1 MNVYTDV
8 KNTNKELN
16 DLTSELSQ
24 LRSELSDARSFASVQ
39 YNSDVASGFT
49 SQLSFG
55 SSYAFGEESRL
66 EALISEK
73 KEERTEKEEE
83 LKSKIH
89 FYFSDMLWG
98 AELSNMSLAEYLNDE
113 SLVSQWDEVNQICID
128 RFGNSTLWELC
139 CK

>member
-8 KNTNKELN
+8 KNINDQLN
-16 DLTSELSQ
+16 QLTSELSQ
-24 LRSELSDARSFASVQ
+24 LRSELSDARSFASGQ

-55 SSYAFGEESRL
+55 ASYAFGEESRL
-66 EALISEK
+66 ETLISEK
-73 KEERTEKEEE
+73 KEERAEKEEE
-83 LKSKIH
+83 LKNKIH

-113 SLVSQWDEVNQICID
+113 SLVSQWDEVTQICID
-128 RFGNSTLWELC
+128 RFGNGTLWELC